1 MSNYGQQPPYG
12 QNPYG
17 RPPQQPG
24 YGQPGQNPYGQQPP
38 QQNPYGQPPA
48 QNPYGQPP
56 QQNPYGQP
64 QPGYGQPPPPQQPQ
78 QPPQQPPQ
86 HGYPQQGQP
95 AQQAQPAQP
104 GQPAQQGQWVA
115 QNTRKPALVERAL
128 PVVTMEAL
136 PGREIAEVLGDVVGV
151 VARSRELP
159 PELRSGNPQ
168 DNYATML
175 TDSRQTAVTKMVAMA
190 QAAGADAVLG
200 LKFDCSEITQSMSEV
215 AAYGTAVTLVPTDD
229 ETSAGD
235 EPAESD
241 SAEEQAAPGEPA
253 DAGQS
258 PPGGWPPPQ
267 SASSQG
273 TPSGW
278 PPPPGQQWPE
288 RS

>member
-38 QQNPYGQPPA
+38 PYGQQPAPYGQP
-48 QNPYGQPP
+48 QP
-56 QQNPYGQP
+56 PYGQP
-64 QPGYGQPPPPQQPQ
+64 QPGYPPQGQPPPPQQ
-78 QPPQQPPQ
+78 
-86 HGYPQQGQP
+86 GYPQGPPPPPAGQP
-95 AQQAQPAQP
+95 P
-104 GQPAQQGQWVA
+104 GQWVA
-115 QNTRKPALVERAL
+115 QNTRRPALMERAI
-128 PVVTMEAL
+128 PVVTMESV
-136 PGREIAEVLGDVVGV
+136 PGREIAEVVGDVIGV

-175 TDSRQTAVTKMVAMA
+175 TDSRQSAVTRMVAMA

-215 AAYGTAVTLVPTDD
+215 AAYGTAVKLVPDPSDESVADD
-229 ETSAGD
+229 SETGAGQDAESAGSGSSGSSSVSSEQLD
-235 EPAESD
+235 EVV
-241 SAEEQAAPGEPA
+241 EQ
-253 DAGQS
+253 QS
-258 PPGGWPPPQ
+258 GGWQPPQ
-267 SASSQG
+267 QANTQG

-288 RS
+288 RR